1 MPTCCGCGPSNWT
14 HRFDARKHGRS
25 AHSRHRYHEGRN
37 GGPVMCGVIG
47 ILLADHEAQV
57 SPELYDGLT
66 ILQHRGQDAAG
77 IATSNGL
84 KMFLRKDKGL
94 ARDVFGVESMAGLR
108 GAYGVGHVRYPTS
121 GCNSVEEAQP
131 FRNNVPVGF
140 CVAHNGHLSNG
151 QLLRDQLSAT
161 RHLNTDSDTELL
173 SEIFGME
180 LAARRPAI
188 GPPVT
193 RELLFQVVEAVMAR
207 CRGGYA
213 VTVLIN
219 GYGILAFR
227 DPHGVRPLCLGAR
240 PGGGGGESGMGS
252 GGGSAAI
259 GGEAIGGDGGIGM
272 DGMRRGSGK
281 MDLAVASESAALT
294 GLGFSLR
301 RDVGAGEAVFLD
313 ASTGSV
319 SSQFCSPRQQQRSR
333 EEGGEEREEEGGEGT
348 ESRRAVASFQPC
360 LFEYVYMARPDS
372 IIDGVPVYAARVAM
386 GLRLA
391 KKIARQVPIGEVDV
405 VVPVPETSRVAAMH
419 CATRLG
425 LPFEEGLTKNRYVGR
440 TFIMP
445 GQAFRRQNVR
455 KKLSAVSCVLQGRSV
470 LLVDDSIVRGTTSR
484 EIVRIVKEAGARK
497 VFFCSASPPVRHPN
511 CYGIDLPRQSEL
523 LAHGLEDHDIAEAIG
538 ADGVDLQDLEDCV
551 SELKPGMFYDGFEN
565 SMFTGEYL
573 MPSDMI
579 EGDPADGGVGAG
591 MGMGQRLAPGVVDVI

>member
-1 MPTCCGCGPSNWT
+1 
-14 HRFDARKHGRS
+14 
-25 AHSRHRYHEGRN
+25 
-37 GGPVMCGVIG
+37 
-47 ILLADHEAQV
+47 
-57 SPELYDGLT
+57 
-66 ILQHRGQDAAG
+66 
-77 IATSNGL
+77 
-84 KMFLRKDKGL
+84 
-94 ARDVFGVESMAGLR
+94 MAGLS

-121 GCNSVEEAQP
+121 GCNTVEEAQP

-173 SEIFGME
+173 SELFGME

-188 GPPVT
+188 GSPVT
-193 RELLFQVVEAVMAR
+193 RELLFRVVQAVMAR

-227 DPHGVRPLCLGAR
+227 DPNGVRPLCLGAR
-240 PGGGGGESGMGS
+240 PGGGGSGVGGAGGS
-252 GGGSAAI
+252 GAGGGALI
-259 GGEAIGGDGGIGM
+259 GSGAGGVGADG
-272 DGMRRGSGK
+272 RGSGK

-294 GLGFSLR
+294 GLGFALR

-313 ASTGSV
+313 AATGSV
-319 SSQFCSPRQQQRSR
+319 SSQFCSPRQPQEQEQEHESAAR
-333 EEGGEEREEEGGEGT
+333 EQSDGRGNKGGLQ
-348 ESRRAVASFQPC
+348 RAVARFKPC

-372 IIDGVPVYAARVAM
+372 IIDGVSVYAARVAM

-391 KKIARQVPIGEVDV
+391 KKITRDVPLEEIDV

-419 CATRLG
+419 CAAHLG
-425 LPFEEGLTKNRYVGR
+425 LPCEEGLTKNRYVGR

-455 KKLSAVSCVLQGRSV
+455 KKLSAVTCVLEGRSV

-497 VFFCSASPPVRHPN
+497 VYFCSASPPVRHPN

-523 LAHGLEDHDIAEAIG
+523 LAHGLGENEIAEAIG
-538 ADGVDLQDLEDCV
+538 ADGVVFQDLEDLEECV
-551 SELKPGMFYDGFEN
+551 KELKPGKFHDGFEN
-565 SMFTGEYL
+565 SMFTGDYL
-573 MPSDMI
+573 LPSDMI
-579 EGDPADGGVGAG
+579 EGDPADGDAIGAGVG
-591 MGMGQRLAPGVVDVI
+591 MGPRAQGVVDVI

>member
-1 MPTCCGCGPSNWT
+1 M
-14 HRFDARKHGRS
+14 HDAI
-25 AHSRHRYHEGRN
+25 AH
-37 GGPVMCGVIG
+37 
-47 ILLADHEAQV
+47 V
-57 SPELYDGLT
+57 SV
-66 ILQHRGQDAAG
+66 LQ
-77 IATSNGL
+77 
-84 KMFLRKDKGL
+84 
-94 ARDVFGVESMAGLR
+94 ARDVFGAESMAGLR

-193 RELLFQVVEAVMAR
+193 RELLFQVVQAVMAR

-219 GYGILAFR
+219 GHGILAFR

-240 PGGGGGESGMGS
+240 PGGGGGGSGIGS

-259 GGEAIGGDGGIGM
+259 GGEAIGGDGGIGV

-313 ASTGSV
+313 ARTGSV
-319 SSQFCSPRQQQRSR
+319 SNQFCSPRQQQRSR
-333 EEGGEEREEEGGEGT
+333 EEGGEKREEEGGEGK
-348 ESRRAVASFQPC
+348 ESRRAGARFQPC

-372 IIDGVPVYAARVAM
+372 IIDGVPVRA
-386 GLRLA
+386 
-391 KKIARQVPIGEVDV
+391 
-405 VVPVPETSRVAAMH
+405 
-419 CATRLG
+419 
-425 LPFEEGLTKNRYVGR
+425 
-440 TFIMP
+440 
-445 GQAFRRQNVR
+445 
-455 KKLSAVSCVLQGRSV
+455 
-470 LLVDDSIVRGTTSR
+470 
-484 EIVRIVKEAGARK
+484 
-497 VFFCSASPPVRHPN
+497 
-511 CYGIDLPRQSEL
+511 
-523 LAHGLEDHDIAEAIG
+523 
-538 ADGVDLQDLEDCV
+538 
-551 SELKPGMFYDGFEN
+551 
-565 SMFTGEYL
+565 
-573 MPSDMI
+573 
-579 EGDPADGGVGAG
+579 
-591 MGMGQRLAPGVVDVI
+591 